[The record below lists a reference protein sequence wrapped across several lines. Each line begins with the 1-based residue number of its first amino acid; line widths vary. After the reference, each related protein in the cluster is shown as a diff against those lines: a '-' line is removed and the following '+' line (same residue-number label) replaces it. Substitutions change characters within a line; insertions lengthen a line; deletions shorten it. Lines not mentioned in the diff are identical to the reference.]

1 MSYMNNTFI
10 EDDNEEEFEDVNNI
24 KNLDEGLNFIEK
36 GMRTT

>member
-24 KNLDEGLNFIEK
+24 KNLDEGLNFIEE